1 MTAMPTIGSADPSRP
16 RSTATTA
23 TANKR
28 VTDDVAEQGRIL
40 ARVADLV
47 DEGRLRTTVAH
58 QLQGLTVDNIVEGTA
73 LVESGRMVGKIV
85 VTA

>member
-1 MTAMPTIGSADPSRP
+1 MCIRDS
-16 RSTATTA
+16 
-23 TANKR
+23 
-28 VTDDVAEQGRIL
+28 
-40 ARVADLV
+40 
-47 DEGRLRTTVAH
+47 TTVAH